1 MVGVDAR
8 YHRGVRGGDR
18 SRDHPPPDHRLHR
31 SARLRP
37 RNLPHGGRPPRG
49 PMTRLLDAPERFG
62 PLPQMGGGFIDAI
75 EQSRLVGRGGA
86 GFPVATKWRAVA
98 KRSGGR
104 AVVVVNGAEGE
115 PRSQKDRLVM
125 TWRPHLVLDGA
136 FIAARVLHARRV
148 ILYIGERHEKARSAM
163 LRALGERTEPEG
175 ALVTVAAAP
184 ARYVAGAESAAI
196 HFLNDGVATPTTAP
210 PLPFE
215 QGVDRAPTLVQ
226 NVETLAQIGLLARL
240 GQAPATTLVTLAGA
254 VMRTGVLEVDR
265 GTTIADAVRGA
276 GGPTESPRAVLVG
289 GYFGS
294 WVEPEVAWQ
303 LPLDHETLRRHG
315 LGLGCGV
322 IGLLPAGACPV
333 CETAGIMRYL
343 AAESSAQCGP
353 CFFGLRALADA
364 CSRISDG
371 SSDGNDLSR
380 LRRWVDEVP
389 GRGACR
395 HPDGAVL
402 FLSSALRVFD
412 REFANHRAHD
422 MRRTA

>member
-98 KRSGGR
+98 QRSGGR
-104 AVVVVNGAEGE
+104 AVIVVNGAEGE

-184 ARYVAGAESAAI
+184 ARYVAGAESVCRGRVLRLLGRARGG
-196 HFLNDGVATPTTAP
+196 LATPSRP
-210 PLPFE
+210 RDL
-215 QGVDRAPTLVQ
+215 
-226 NVETLAQIGLLARL
+226 
-240 GQAPATTLVTLAGA
+240 APARPGPRVRRDRFASSPRVPRLRDGGHHALPRGRELGA
-254 VMRTGVLEVDR
+254 V
-265 GTTIADAVRGA
+265 
-276 GGPTESPRAVLVG
+276 RAVLFWAQSPRRCVL
-289 GYFGS
+289 
-294 WVEPEVAWQ
+294 A
-303 LPLDHETLRRHG
+303 DLRRQ
-315 LGLGCGV
+315 LG
-322 IGLLPAGACPV
+322 
-333 CETAGIMRYL
+333 R
-343 AAESSAQCGP
+343 Q
-353 CFFGLRALADA
+353 
-364 CSRISDG
+364 
-371 SSDGNDLSR
+371 
-380 LRRWVDEVP
+380 
-389 GRGACR
+389 
-395 HPDGAVL
+395 
-402 FLSSALRVFD
+402 
-412 REFANHRAHD
+412 
-422 MRRTA
+422 

>member
-1 MVGVDAR
+1 
-8 YHRGVRGGDR
+8 
-18 SRDHPPPDHRLHR
+18 
-31 SARLRP
+31 
-37 RNLPHGGRPPRG
+37 
-49 PMTRLLDAPERFG
+49 MTRLLDAPERFG

-196 HFLNDGVATPTTAP
+196 HFLNDGVATPTSAP

-240 GQAPATTLVTLAGA
+240 GQAPATTLITLAGA
-254 VMRTGVLEVDR
+254 VIRTGVLEVDR

-333 CETAGIMRYL
+333 ARRRASCATWRPRARRSAGRAFLGSEPSPTRARGSQTAARTAMTCP
-343 AAESSAQCGP
+343 AFVA
-353 CFFGLRALADA
+353 
-364 CSRISDG
+364 G
-371 SSDGNDLSR
+371 STR
-380 LRRWVDEVP
+380 C
-389 GRGACR
+389 RGAVRAGTLTVPSCFCPPR
-395 HPDGAVL
+395 CVCSTA
-402 FLSSALRVFD
+402 SS
-412 REFANHRAHD
+412 
-422 MRRTA
+422 RTTERTT

>member
-1 MVGVDAR
+1 
-8 YHRGVRGGDR
+8 
-18 SRDHPPPDHRLHR
+18 
-31 SARLRP
+31 
-37 RNLPHGGRPPRG
+37 
-49 PMTRLLDAPERFG
+49 MTRLLDAPERFG

-196 HFLNDGVATPTTAP
+196 HFLNDGVATPTSAP

-254 VMRTGVLEVDR
+254 VMRTGVLEADR
-265 GTTIADAVRGA
+265 GTTVADAVRGA
-276 GGPTESPRAVLVG
+276 GGPTESSRAVLVG

-322 IGLLPAGACPV
+322 IGLLPARACPV

-412 REFANHRAHD
+412 REFATHRAHD